1 MNNDLLERIK
11 KEKQCD
17 LLEQIKKEHQSDLLE
32 SALTV
37 VIDDE
42 IIKPELAES
51 GMGTEGYYNLRY
63 RRKDKNKRSCAFAVS
78 LETFY
83 GRGNDLEKNVYIV
96 KNEAKRLM
104 LEGELENDE

>member
-11 KEKQCD
+11 KEH
-17 LLEQIKKEHQSDLLE
+17 QIDLLE

-51 GMGTEGYYNLRY
+51 GMGTEGHYNLRY
-63 RRKDKNKRSCAFAVS
+63 RKKDKNKHSCAFAVS
-78 LETFY
+78 LDTFY
-83 GRGNDLEKNVYIV
+83 GRGNNLEKNVYII
-96 KNEAKRLM
+96 KTEAKRLM
-104 LEGELENDE
+104 LEGEVENDG

>member
-11 KEKQCD
+11 KEYQN
-17 LLEQIKKEHQSDLLE
+17 DLLE

-51 GMGTEGYYNLRY
+51 GIGTEGYYNLRY
-63 RRKDKNKRSCAFAVS
+63 RRKDRNKRSCAFAVS
-78 LETFY
+78 LDTFY
-83 GRGNDLEKNVYIV
+83 GRGNSLEKNVYTV
-96 KNEAKRLM
+96 KAEAKRLM

>member
-1 MNNDLLERIK
+1 MNRIILERI
-11 KEKQCD
+11 ER
-17 LLEQIKKEHQSDLLE
+17 EYRRDLLE

-51 GMGTEGYYNLRY
+51 GMGTEGYYNLMY
-63 RRKDKNKRSCAFAVS
+63 RRKDKNKHSCGFAVS

-83 GRGNDLEKNVYIV
+83 GRGNNLEKNAYLI
-96 KNEAKRLM
+96 KTKAKRLM

>member
-1 MNNDLLERIK
+1 MNNDLPERIK
-11 KEKQCD
+11 KELQC
-17 LLEQIKKEHQSDLLE
+17 ELLE

-37 VIDDE
+37 VIGDE
-42 IIKPELAES
+42 IIKPELVES
-51 GMGTEGYYNLRY
+51 GIGAEGYYNLVY
-63 RRKDKNKRSCAFAVS
+63 RRKDKNKRSCGVAVS

-83 GRGNDLEKNVYIV
+83 GRGNDLEKNVFIV

>member
-1 MNNDLLERIK
+1 MNNIVFERVEREYK
-11 KEKQCD
+11 R
-17 LLEQIKKEHQSDLLE
+17 DLLE

-37 VIDDE
+37 VIDNE

-51 GMGTEGYYNLRY
+51 IVGTEGHYNLMY
-63 RRKDKNKRSCAFAVS
+63 RRKDKNKRSCGFAVS

-83 GRGNDLEKNVYIV
+83 GRGNSLEKNVYTI
-96 KNEAKRLM
+96 KTEAKRLM

>member
-1 MNNDLLERIK
+1 MNNGIFEMLE
-11 KEKQCD
+11 KEYK
-17 LLEQIKKEHQSDLLE
+17 HDLLE

-42 IIKPELAES
+42 IIKPELTES
-51 GMGTEGYYNLRY
+51 GMGIEGYYNLRY

-83 GRGNDLEKNVYIV
+83 GRGNNLEKNVYIV
-96 KNEAKRLM
+96 KTEAKRLM

>member
-1 MNNDLLERIK
+1 MNN
-11 KEKQCD
+11 D

-63 RRKDKNKRSCAFAVS
+63 RRKDKNKRSCAFSVS

-83 GRGNDLEKNVYIV
+83 GHGNNLEKNVYIV
-96 KNEAKRLM
+96 KTEAKRLM
-104 LEGELENDE
+104 LEGGLYDEE

>member
-1 MNNDLLERIK
+1 MNNVVTERI
-11 KEKQCD
+11 ER
-17 LLEQIKKEHQSDLLE
+17 EYRRDLLE

-78 LETFY
+78 LDTFY
-83 GRGNDLEKNVYIV
+83 GRGNNLEKNVYTI
-96 KNEAKRLM
+96 KTEAKRLM

>member
-11 KEKQCD
+11 KE
-17 LLEQIKKEHQSDLLE
+17 HQNDLLE
-32 SALTV
+32 STLTV
-37 VIDDE
+37 VIGDE
-42 IIKPELAES
+42 IIKPELVEGGIGAE
-51 GMGTEGYYNLRY
+51 GHYNLMY
-63 RRKDKNKRSCAFAVS
+63 RRKDKNNRSCGFVVS

-83 GRGNDLEKNVYIV
+83 GRGNDLEKNVYLV